1 MYCDM
6 IILILWALL
15 NHSKDNIVVIDD
27 CVYTKAEYTGL
38 TTSLWPRSQVMGVQ
52 VYLLCIVCAC
62 LKYFRKKEIKEKYN
76 VFFLNQDKTQFQS
89 ATYWLW
95 DHNQLHQPA
104 PLYGESQFR

>member
-1 MYCDM
+1 M

-27 CVYTKAEYTGL
+27 CVYTKAEFICSLSTLSTGL

-89 ATYWLW
+89 HLCNLLAVG
-95 DHNQLHQPA
+95 P
-104 PLYGESQFR
+104 